1 MQPLREDDPRA
12 VSQYVLRGR
21 LGEGGMGTVY
31 LGADPAGQLVAV
43 KVIRPELAGHE
54 DFRARFRTEVAT
66 ARKVARFCTA
76 PILDAGT
83 EADPPYIVSE
93 YIDGPTL
100 DEVVRDQGPLT
111 GSQLH
116 GLAVGIASA
125 LAAIHH
131 AGVVHRDLKPG
142 NVLLSRFG
150 AQVIDFGIA
159 RAVGTVSNLTQPGR
173 LIGSPSFM
181 APEQLRGDPV
191 TPKADIFAWGSVMAY
206 AGTGVHPFG
215 SSMDG
220 AYYQVLYGEPVLGGL
235 DPDLAGLVRSALA
248 KDPGARPDAAT
259 LLGALVR
266 SGPAAEPEPER
277 GPQPAAG
284 AQRRPGGS
292 HGVHRRYR
300 RGSRW
305 LVLLAA
311 ALVLLA
317 AGAVALWA
325 GSVVSRHRAA
335 GALGEYLR
343 LLETANFDT
352 AYGRLCP
359 DATAHTTRA
368 DYLTAQRD
376 APVILDYR
384 IDEAGI
390 GVRWDRTYPVTVEVR
405 RSDGTTRAEHYVVRE
420 ADASPQNQRVICPR

>member
-12 VSQYVLRGR
+12 VSQYVLSGR

-76 PILDAGT
+76 PILDADT

-93 YIDGPTL
+93 YIDGPAL
-100 DEVVRDQGPLT
+100 GEVVRDQGPLT

-116 GLAVGIASA
+116 GLAVGIATA

-159 RAVGTVSNLTQPGR
+159 RAVGAVSNLTQPGR

-191 TPKADIFAWGSVMAY
+191 TPKADIFAWGSVLAY
-206 AGTGVHPFG
+206 AGTGVQPFG

-220 AYYQVLYGEPVLGGL
+220 AYYQVLYGDPVLDGL
-235 DPDLAGLVRSALA
+235 DPDLAGLVRWALA
-248 KDPGARPDAAT
+248 KDPQDRPDAPT

-266 SGPAAEPEPER
+266 SGPGGEPQREPEPVS
-277 GPQPAAG
+277 P
-284 AQRRPGGS
+284 RRAGGS
-292 HGVHRRYR
+292 HAAPRGPR
-300 RGSRW
+300 RGVRW
-305 LVLLAA
+305 LVVLAA
-311 ALVLLA
+311 ALVLAA
-317 AGAVALWA
+317 AGAGAIWTGLVVNRQHAVA
-325 GSVVSRHRAA
+325 
-335 GALGEYLR
+335 ALDGYLG
-343 LLETANFDT
+343 LLKTGKFDA
-352 AYGRLCP
+352 AYGRLCTG
-359 DATAHTTRA
+359 ATAGASRA
-368 DYLTAQRD
+368 DFVRIQRA
-376 APVILDYR
+376 APAILRYR
-384 IDEAGI
+384 IDQSGI
-390 GVRWDRTYPVTVEVR
+390 PTRWTSTYPLTVEVR
-405 RSDGTTRAEHYVVRE
+405 RADGTTRAEHYAVQQTRNSRP
-420 ADASPQNQRVICPR
+420 DQRLICPR